1 MTKTKIIL
9 FLAIAAYT
17 IYFSWLTISRHYYGF
32 SGRFDLGNMEQT
44 VWNTSEGRIFQMT
57 NPSTSKISSRLAFHA
72 DFLLMLIAP
81 IYKLFP
87 GTETL
92 LIIQALVVALGAIPV
107 YLIAKHIF
115 VGGDL
120 AVSPHADKPE
130 GLSAHNFFPFF
141 FAILYLL
148 SPVIERANIYE
159 FHSEVLAVT
168 FLLFTFYFLLIGKTK
183 SFLLFFF
190 LSLISKETVSLT
202 LAMICIFGIVK
213 NKKRGLCLFLL
224 IICVTYFLLMV
235 RKIIP
240 TVNGVTNRHFA
251 LGQFTEG
258 DEKFFDIIAG
268 YIKHPFDFIKNLTD
282 KHALQYYLGVLSY
295 GGFTF
300 LFSPL
305 TFIFCLP
312 ALMINTLAKGSQFQ
326 SLSYQ
331 YSATTVP
338 GLMISTIY
346 GFHFLRKKLKDNQP
360 VLISILSIISLIS
373 LINLYQYSPLPYL
386 GQKPYLDFQRSAY
399 PAAKKIHEWA
409 AKIPSDKSVSATN
422 NVGSHFAKRQNLYAF
437 PNKIGEADNVI
448 IAAKS
453 WQEWMTDAER
463 NEIIRELKN
472 NSEYKLLDEAPD
484 FWLFQKTK

>member
-1 MTKTKIIL
+1 MTKTKLIL
-9 FLAIAAYT
+9 FLAIVAYT
-17 IYFSWLTISRHYYGF
+17 IYFSWVTISRHNAGF

-44 VWNTSEGRIFQMT
+44 VWNTSEGRVFQMT
-57 NPSTSKISSRLAFHA
+57 NPNTSKISSRLAFHA
-72 DFLLMLIAP
+72 DFLLILIAP

-87 GTETL
+87 ETETL

-107 YLIAKHIF
+107 YLIARHIF
-115 VGGDL
+115 IGKPL
-120 AVSPHADKPE
+120 PHKLP
-130 GLSAHNFFPFF
+130 LLFS
-141 FAILYLL
+141 ILYLL

-168 FLLFTFYFLLIGKTK
+168 FLLFTFYFLLVGKTK
-183 SFLLFFF
+183 SFLIFFF
-190 LSLISKETVSLT
+190 LALISKETVSIT
-202 LAMICIFGIVK
+202 LAMLCIFGIIK
-213 NKKRGLCLFLL
+213 NKKRALCLLLL
-224 IICVTYFLLMV
+224 IFCITYFLLMV

-240 TVNGVTNRHFA
+240 TVNGATNRHFA

-258 DEKFFDIIAG
+258 DEKFFDIVAG

-282 KHALQYYLGVLSY
+282 RNAWQYYLGVLSY
-295 GGFTF
+295 GGFIF

-312 ALMINTLAKGSQFQ
+312 TLMINTLAKGSQFQ

-338 GLMISTIY
+338 GIMISTIY
-346 GFHFLRKKLKDNQP
+346 GFHFLRQKLKNNQP
-360 VLISILSIISLIS
+360 VLIFIFALISLIS
-373 LINLYQYSPLPYL
+373 LISLYQYSPLPYL
-386 GQKPYLDFQRSAY
+386 GQKPYLDFQRSEY
-399 PAAKKIHEWA
+399 PAAKKMHEWA
-409 AKIPSDKSVSATN
+409 AKISSDKSVSATN

-453 WQEWMTDAER
+453 WQEWMTDPER
-463 NEIIRELKN
+463 NKIILELKN
-472 NSEYKLLDEAPD
+472 NSEYKLLDETPD
-484 FWLFQKTK
+484 FWIFQKNDLQ